1 MDPCFYKRQGGT
13 GLDALLIVHVDD
25 MRCSGTPAALSFVHN
40 ALLTRFKITTGDGT
54 RFLGMD
60 TSYELSTGVLT
71 MGMAT
76 YIQSTMDRF
85 QNFDLALGLPY
96 REIVGCLL

>member
-1 MDPCFYKRQGGT
+1 
-13 GLDALLIVHVDD
+13 
-25 MRCSGTPAALSFVHN
+25 MRCCGTPAALSFVHT
-40 ALLTRFKITTGDGT
+40 ALLTRFKITIGDGT

-60 TSYELSTGVLT
+60 TSYSLSTGVLT

-96 REIVGCLL
+96 REIVGCLLWIVLCVNGPVKEILPLPVKGNPV